1 MDSADDDRFMGL
13 ALAQAEMGA
22 REGQTPFGAVLV
34 DQAGEVV
41 GAGHNRV
48 RADRDPSAHGEIMAI
63 RDAWRRLG
71 QRERFTACT
80 LYTSCEPCLMCCY
93 AIAQLG
99 IPRVVFAA
107 RGTDVP
113 NHKKLLGTGFP
124 EAADWINQ
132 QAGWAHLEV
141 RGDFRRDEAVRT
153 IAAFDWSG
161 A

>member
-1 MDSADDDRFMGL
+1 MNSTDDDRFMGL
-13 ALAQAEMGA
+13 ALAEAERGA

-34 DQAGEVV
+34 DREGKVV

-71 QRERFTACT
+71 RRELLADCT
-80 LYTSCEPCLMCCY
+80 LYTSCEPCLMCSY
-93 AIAQLG
+93 NIAQLG

-107 RGTDVP
+107 RGSDVP
-113 NHKKLLGTGFP
+113 NHRKFLGTGFP
-124 EAADWINQ
+124 EAAAWVNRQ
-132 QAGWAHLEV
+132 PGWAPLEV
-141 RGDFRRDEAVRT
+141 RGEFMREEARRIID
-153 IAAFDWSG
+153 AFDWSE